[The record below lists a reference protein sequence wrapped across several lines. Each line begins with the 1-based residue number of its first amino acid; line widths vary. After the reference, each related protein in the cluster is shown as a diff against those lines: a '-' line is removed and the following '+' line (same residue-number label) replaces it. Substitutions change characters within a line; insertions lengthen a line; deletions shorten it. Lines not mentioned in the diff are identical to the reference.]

1 MSTAAISLRRRVG
14 GNARHNP
21 LAATGVVLV
30 VLFVILALFAPWIAP
45 QDPAAIS
52 LPTRLDSPSHAHL
65 FGTDELGRDILSR
78 TIYGA
83 RISMLVGSCVV
94 LTSLALGLVI
104 GSIAGYYGGGIDRFV
119 NIVLMNAFLSFP
131 GILLAIA
138 FVAFRGPGIFNLV
151 VALSL
156 GGWVGY
162 ARLVRGQVLAA
173 REREYV
179 EAARALGASDLRI
192 IVRHILPNII
202 QPVDRAGCDRHGRSH
217 PRRSDDE
224 LSRTRRAS
232 AHGQLGGHAQR
243 RPRLSFQRATSRAV
257 SRAGRD
263 ACRAELQLYR
273 RRPARLSRSSL
284 QNRGGTLI
292 PGSPLRSCPPKP
304 APVAPFSS

>member
-1 MSTAAISLRRRVG
+1 MCGLNGIEPCKIHDIATAAISLRRRVV

-21 LAATGVVLV
+21 LAAIGVVLV
-30 VLFVILALFAPWIAP
+30 VGFVILALFAPWIAP
-45 QDPAAIS
+45 QDPAAID
-52 LPTRLDSPSHAHL
+52 LPTRLDTPSSAHW

-94 LTSLALGLVI
+94 LTSLGLGLII
-104 GSIAGYYGGGIDRFV
+104 GSVAGYYGGGIDRFV

-173 REREYV
+173 REREFV
-179 EAARALGASDLRI
+179 EAARALGASDVRI

-202 QPVDRAGCDRHGRSH
+202 QPVIVQAAIGMAGAILAEATMSFLGLGVPPPTASWGAMLNDGRAHLFDAPHLVLF
-217 PRRSDDE
+217 PA
-224 LSRTRRAS
+224 LAVML
-232 AHGQLGGHAQR
+232 AV
-243 RPRLSFQRATSRAV
+243 LSFNFIGDALRDYLDPRSRIE
-257 SRAGRD
+257 AG
-263 ACRAELQLYR
+263 L
-273 RRPARLSRSSL
+273 
-284 QNRGGTLI
+284 
-292 PGSPLRSCPPKP
+292 
-304 APVAPFSS
+304 